1 MTRNFS
7 LLLNASNWAGLAV
20 ACHFTG
26 TADGTPL
33 DAVDDTALVL
43 TIPDG
48 TREVQVTATPKA
60 PSYWPTTVSLSF
72 TTDGFLTADSNS
84 SALVQLAAAGGSGAQ
99 LAFANILVS
108 RFSDVTAAVLGLL
121 NQPPTERELTDRRT
135 NPPTKTTVRVSVLA
149 ANQNIYG
156 AWPPRDWDL
165 HDVPDAH
172 FLDVA
177 TPVTSRAL
185 NFAKDPSLTIDVDSV
200 VLKLAGV
207 NSPQLFAVTWPK
219 AIAPKEDADPT
230 PILLFVRQGCGQN
243 VDAGY
248 FAAGKLDP
256 YPNNFDYANTCLF
269 QNLHYGQDPLQLW
282 GSKGVPYQVA
292 HAGINVVTVIPCNSA
307 GPEFGVL
314 NDTEETGKILEELQ
328 AFMFWRA
335 GVQVPPKSV
344 GKTAIAAFS
353 SGNDYL
359 KKWLSSPANRQGNFL
374 SNTVSAVYFLDP
386 RPDVIDPCIAA
397 ALLWA
402 GGADRDKRIRL
413 YTRKPSPS
421 HAKLLGSAP
430 PTEPYVRNSPDDR
443 RSASEVS
450 LASWTR
456 TLANIFGGSPSLD
469 WQYVHHTIAA
479 TMLTHALAQG
489 DF

>member
-33 DAVDDTALVL
+33 DAADDTAPVL

-48 TREVQVTATPKA
+48 TRELQVTATPTT
-60 PSYWPTTVSLSF
+60 SFYWPTTVSLSF
-72 TTDGFLTADSNS
+72 TTDGFLTAAGNS
-84 SALVQLAAAGGSGAQ
+84 SAFVQLAAAGGSGAQ

-108 RFSDVTAAVLGLL
+108 RFSDVTAAVLELL
-121 NQPPTERELTDRRT
+121 SHPPAKRNNAPVDEVKENTDT
-135 NPPTKTTVRVSVLA
+135 
-149 ANQNIYG
+149 YG
-156 AWPPRDWDL
+156 TWPPADWGL
-165 HDVPDAH
+165 HDAPDAH
-172 FLDVA
+172 FLDAA
-177 TPVTSRAL
+177 TPVTGNAM
-185 NFAKDPSLTIDVDSV
+185 NFAKDPALTIDVDSV

-207 NSPQLFAVTWPK
+207 NSPQLFAVAWPK
-219 AIAPKEDADPT
+219 SIAPQKDAAPT
-230 PILLFVRQGCGQN
+230 PFLLFVRQGSAQN

-248 FAAGKLDP
+248 FKGGELDP
-256 YPNNFDYANTCLF
+256 YPNNFDYANTGLF
-269 QNLHYGQDPLQLW
+269 QNLHYGQDPLLQA
-282 GSKGVPYQVA
+282 GSKGVPYQA
-292 HAGINVVTVIPCNSA
+292 AKAGAEIVTVIPCNSV

-314 NDTEETGKILEELQ
+314 NDTEETGKILQELQ

-335 GVQVPPKSV
+335 AVAVPPKSV

-353 SGNDYL
+353 SGNYYL
-359 KKWLSSPANRQGNFL
+359 KNWLSSPANRQGSFL

-386 RPDVIDPCIAA
+386 PSDVVDPCIAA

-402 GGADRDKRIRL
+402 GSADRDKRIRL
-413 YTRKPSPS
+413 YTRLPQSS
-421 HAKLLGSAP
+421 HAKLLGSTP
-430 PTEPYVRNSPDDR
+430 PAEPYALNSADNR
-443 RSASEVS
+443 RSASVVTVS
-450 LASWTR
+450 SWTR
-456 TLANIFGGSPSLD
+456 TFAKVFATTPSLD
-469 WQYVHHTIAA
+469 WQYAHHVIAA

>member
-33 DAVDDTALVL
+33 TAADDAAPVL

-60 PSYWPTTVSLSF
+60 PSFWPTTVSLSF
-72 TTDGFLTADSNS
+72 TIDGFLNVSGNS
-84 SALVQLAAAGGSGAQ
+84 SALVQLTASGGSGTQ
-99 LAFANILVS
+99 FAFANILVS
-108 RFSDVTAAVLGLL
+108 RFSDVTADVLGLL
-121 NQPPTERELTDRRT
+121 NH
-135 NPPTKTTVRVSVLA
+135 PPTKRNNAPVNEVA
-149 ANQNIYG
+149 ENQATYG
-156 AWPPRDWDL
+156 AWPPPDWDL
-165 HDVPDAH
+165 HDAPDAH
-172 FLDVA
+172 FLDVG
-177 TPVTSRAL
+177 TPVTNKTM
-185 NFAKDPSLTIDVDSV
+185 NFAKDPALHIDVDSV

-219 AIAPKEDADPT
+219 AIAPKENADPT
-230 PILLFVRQGCGQN
+230 PFFLFVRQGSAQN
-243 VDAGY
+243 VGAGY
-248 FAAGKLDP
+248 FSGGQLGP
-256 YPNNFDYANTCLF
+256 YPNNFDYANTGLF
-269 QNLHYGQDPLQLW
+269 QNLHYGQDPLLQA

-292 HAGINVVTVIPCNSA
+292 KAGIDVVTVIPCNSV

-328 AFMFWRA
+328 AYMFHRA
-335 GVQVPPKSV
+335 GVQVPPTSV

-353 SGNDYL
+353 SGNYYL
-359 KKWLSSPANRQGNFL
+359 KNWLSSSANRQGNFL

-386 RPDVIDPCIAA
+386 PSDVVDPCIAA

-402 GGADRDKRIRL
+402 GSADRDKRIRL
-413 YTRKPSPS
+413 YTRLPRPS
-421 HAKLLGSAP
+421 HAKLLGSTP
-430 PTEPYVRNSPDDR
+430 PAEPYVRNSPDDR
-443 RSASEVS
+443 RSASVVTVS
-450 LASWTR
+450 SWTR
-456 TLANIFGGSPSLD
+456 SFAQALGWTPSLD
-469 WQYVHHTIAA
+469 WQYAHHVIAA

>member
-84 SALVQLAAAGGSGAQ
+84 SALVQLAAAGGSGTQ

-108 RFSDVTAAVLGLL
+108 RFSDVTADILELL
-121 NQPPTERELTDRRT
+121 NH
-135 NPPTKTTVRVSVLA
+135 PPTKRNGAPVDEVKENTDT
-149 ANQNIYG
+149 YG
-156 AWPPRDWDL
+156 TWPPPDWDL
-165 HDVPDAH
+165 HDAPDAH

-177 TPVTSRAL
+177 TPVTGKAM
-185 NFAKDPSLTIDVDSV
+185 NFAKDPALTIDVDSV

-207 NSPQLFAVTWPK
+207 NSPQLFAVAWPK
-219 AIAPKEDADPT
+219 SIAPQKDADPT
-230 PILLFVRQGCGQN
+230 PFLLFVRQGSAQN
-243 VDAGY
+243 VGAGY
-248 FAAGKLDP
+248 FKGGQLDP
-256 YPNNFDYANTCLF
+256 YPNNFDYANTGLF
-269 QNLHYGQDPLQLW
+269 QNLHYGQDPLLQA
-282 GSKGVPYQVA
+282 GSKGVPYQA
-292 HAGINVVTVIPCNSA
+292 AKAGAEIVTVIPCNSV

-335 GVQVPPKSV
+335 AVPVPPKSV

-353 SGNDYL
+353 SGNYYL
-359 KKWLSSPANRQGNFL
+359 KNWLSSPANRQGNFL

-386 RPDVIDPCIAA
+386 PSDVVDPCIAA

-402 GGADRDKRIRL
+402 GSADRDKRIRL
-413 YTRKPSPS
+413 YTRLPQSS
-421 HAKLLGSAP
+421 HAKLLGSP
-430 PTEPYVRNSPDDR
+430 PPAEPYALNSADNR
-443 RSASEVS
+443 RSASVVTVS
-450 LASWTR
+450 SWTR
-456 TLANIFGGSPSLD
+456 TFAKVFGSTPSLD
-469 WQYVHHTIAA
+469 WQYAHHVIAA